1 MSRLLRLPVI
11 LWKHYK
17 DREQAISDQRW
28 LDRSF
33 FPVMQVTIPSFFFL
47 LVIFVVYRAMGSD
60 AYFPHHKKDI
70 ADMWANQFITYI
82 QESFFPKHY
91 YSTLK

>member
-11 LWKHYK
+11 LFRHYK
-17 DREQAISDQRW
+17 DKEISMADQKW
-28 LDRSF
+28 LDQTF
-33 FPVMQVTIPSFFFL
+33 FPVMQAIIPSIFL
-47 LVIFVVYRAMGSD
+47 LIIMMVVYRAMGSD